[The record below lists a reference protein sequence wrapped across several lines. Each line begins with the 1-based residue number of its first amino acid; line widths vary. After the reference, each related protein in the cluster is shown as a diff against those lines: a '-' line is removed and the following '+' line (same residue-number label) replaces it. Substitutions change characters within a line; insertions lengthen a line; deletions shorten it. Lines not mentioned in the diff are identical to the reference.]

1 MSAAPT
7 HSIDDL
13 ERLHGRAELRRAA
26 RWAMW
31 RAGDLR
37 YLLHVG
43 QLAALAAFFASTVRR
58 FVLCTGR
65 RWGKSRLMVVVCC
78 LMVVHRILWRQ
89 GIEPPTWCPE
99 WWRAIVMRTTDPARV
114 VYAAP
119 TAGMVAEFIEPHMLH
134 LASHAPPEL
143 RPSQKD
149 GSWVWPDGD
158 RIVIKGCEDRKKADR
173 LRGAEADLGVA
184 DEGGFIPILGYVVR
198 SIMGPQ
204 LWETRGRMLLPSTPP
219 ESPDHPF
226 VELLAEAE
234 AAGGSYRAR
243 TADAPHITAEML
255 ADAIEDA
262 GGVDSI
268 AWQREGEARVLVDPS
283 HVVVPEWAAA
293 EPVIVAEHKRPR
305 HIAPCVIGD
314 LGYEDLTV
322 IAFGYYDFTADLDVI
337 EAELVLRR
345 ATSAQIDAECQ
356 RIEAELWGKL
366 PVSRRRID
374 ATPITRA
381 DMARFG
387 SDGSKDTASWTAVR
401 KDDKSASI
409 NQLRIRVKRQRLRVD
424 PACATIIAHAR
435 YGRWNKRRT
444 DLERP
449 DGAEHHYDGLDAL
462 RYFVRDLDRHTNPYP
477 RLEGVTADHHV
488 GPNAG
493 RPDEAQVLDRLLF
506 PKRGR

>member
-1 MSAAPT
+1 MSAAPIA
-7 HSIDDL
+7 SIDDL
-13 ERLHGRAELRRAA
+13 ERQHSRAELRRAA

-31 RAGDLR
+31 RAGDLS
-37 YLLHVG
+37 YLLHTG
-43 QLAALAAFFASTVRR
+43 QVKALAAFESSSARR

-65 RWGKSRLMVVVCC
+65 RWGKSRLMCVLATQTV
-78 LMVVHRILWRQ
+78 LRIMLD
-89 GIEPPTWCPE
+89 E
-99 WWRAIVMRTTDPARV
+99 ARTKPARV

-119 TAGMVAEFIEPHMLH
+119 TAGMVSEFIEPHMRL

-143 RPSQKD
+143 RPTQNQ
-149 GSWVWPDGD
+149 GEWVFPDGG
-158 RIVIKGCEDRKKADR
+158 RIVVRGCEDRKKADR
-173 LRGAEADLGVA
+173 LRGAEADLGIV

-198 SIMGPQ
+198 SVVGPQ
-204 LWETRGRMLLPSTPP
+204 LWETRGRMVLPSTPP

-234 AAGGSYRAR
+234 VVGASYRAR
-243 TADAPHITAEML
+243 TADAPHITPAML

-262 GGVDSI
+262 GGEDSI

-283 HVVVPEWAAA
+283 HVVVPEWAEA
-293 EPVIVAEHKRPR
+293 EPVIVAEHERPR

-322 IAFGYYDFTADLDVI
+322 LAFGYYDFRADLDVV
-337 EAELVLRR
+337 ERELVLRR
-345 ATSAQIDAECQ
+345 ATSAQIDAACQ
-356 RIEAELWGKL
+356 RIEAELWEGRK
-366 PVSRRRID
+366 VSRRRID

-387 SDGSKDTASWTAVR
+387 ADGSSDAASWTAVR
-401 KDDKSASI
+401 KDDKAASI
-409 NQLRIRVKRQRLRVD
+409 NQLRIRVKRERIRVH
-424 PACATIIAHAR
+424 PSCVTIIAHAR
-435 YGRWNKRRT
+435 FGRWNKQRT
-444 DLERP
+444 GLERP

-477 RLEGVTADHHV
+477 PLEHVTGDYHV
-488 GPNAG
+488 GPDAG
-493 RPDEAQVLDRLLF
+493 RQTEAQALDRLLF

>member
-1 MSAAPT
+1 MNAPLT
-7 HSIDDL
+7 ASVDDL

-43 QLAALAAFFASTVRR
+43 QLDALAAFFASTVRR

-65 RWGKSRLMVVVCC
+65 RWGKSRLMVVLAS

-89 GIEPPTWCPE
+89 GIEPPDWCPE
-99 WWRAIVMRTTDPARV
+99 WWRETVMRTTKPARV

-119 TAGMVAEFIEPHMLH
+119 TAGMVSEFIEPHMIH
-134 LASHAPPEL
+134 LAGHAPPEL
-143 RPSQKD
+143 RPAQKD

-173 LRGAEADLGVA
+173 LRGAEADLGIA

-204 LWETRGRMLLPSTPP
+204 LWETRGRMVLPSTPP
-219 ESPDHPF
+219 ESPDHPY

-234 AAGGSYRAR
+234 SRGASYRAR
-243 TADAPHITAEML
+243 TADAPHITPAML

-262 GGVDSI
+262 GGEDSI

-283 HVVVPEWAAA
+283 HVVVPEWAEA
-293 EPVIVAEHKRPR
+293 EPDIVAEHERPR

-322 IAFGYYDFTADLDVI
+322 IAFGYYDFLADLDVI
-337 EAELVLRR
+337 ERELVLRR
-345 ATSAQIDAECQ
+345 ATSAQIDAACQ
-356 RIEAELWGKL
+356 RIEAELWDGRK
-366 PVSRRRID
+366 VSRRRID

-387 SDGSKDTASWTAVR
+387 SDGKEAAAWTAVR
-401 KDDKSASI
+401 KDDKAASI
-409 NQLRIRVKRQRLRVD
+409 NQLRIRVKRKRLRVH
-424 PACATIIAHAR
+424 PSCVTIIAHAR
-435 YGRWNKRRT
+435 FGRWNRRRT

-449 DGAEHHYDGLDAL
+449 DGADHHYDGLDAL

-477 RLEGVTADHHV
+477 PLEHVTGDYHV
-488 GPNAG
+488 GPDAG
-493 RPDEAQVLDRLLF
+493 RRTEAQVLDRLLF